1 MIRTTNK
8 TIFEKN
14 KFNTI
19 IFKIKFIYFSR
30 MINKRSSN
38 PSVETGCDRTIDM
51 LSVPLRIPPIFLTDG
66 VQYIQNICS
75 YKPIDSIEFKINEF
89 VCVFFFLKKKH
100 RKSLFSRAHFKTPI
114 HKQPRITLYRFAKI
128 YTLISFLCLFLLFL
142 DYFIESTNLVAKS
155 REQR

>member
-89 VCVFFFLKKKH
+89 VCVFFFWRKNIENLYFLGHTLKP
-100 RKSLFSRAHFKTPI
+100 RYTNSREL
-114 HKQPRITLYRFAKI
+114 LYIDLQR
-128 YTLISFLCLFLLFL
+128 YTL
-142 DYFIESTNLVAKS
+142 
-155 REQR
+155 